1 MKEVEIVISKYEED
15 ISWVSDLQHPYVIYD
30 KSDTPIEKSI
40 HLKNLGREA
49 NTFLYHIV
57 NQYTTLAEVTIFLQG
72 NPFPHADLVGCDKNN
87 FIKSVNNE
95 NASSSF
101 SSAYQPLFID
111 NTNTGGMKWY
121 NLTNT
126 KHIFKKNITIP
137 VLFSPGG
144 QYIVPKGNIQAK
156 PLSFWTHL
164 LKLSETNIFGDT
176 SEYIDPWV
184 FERIWNLL
192 FDPTQEIHERFL
204 V

>member
-72 NPFPHADLVGCDKNN
+72 NPFDHSYLLEKDKNK
-87 FIKSVNNE
+87 FIQLVNNE
-95 NASSSF
+95 NANSSF
-101 SSAYQPLFID
+101 HSAYQSTFID
-111 NTNTGGMKWY
+111 KTATGGMKWY
-121 NLTNT
+121 SLANT
-126 KHIFKKNITIP
+126 KHIFKNNITT
-137 VLFSPGG
+137 LLSFYPGA
-144 QYIVPKGNIQAK
+144 QYIVPKKNIQAK

-164 LKLSETNIFGDT
+164 LQLSKTNIFGDT
-176 SEYIDPWV
+176 SEYIDPWT

-192 FDPTQEIHERFL
+192 FDPNEEIHERFL